1 MEFAPANLRLL
12 LMALVLGNGI
22 VLVTGSR
29 PPASNWTLSI
39 PTTSVRP
46 ILHAS
51 APDND
56 KPWPKARIFSLIKSN
71 RPAVESGNPR

>member
-22 VLVTGSR
+22 VLATGSR
-29 PPASNWTLSI
+29 PPASKGTLST
-39 PTTSVRP
+39 PATFVRP
-46 ILHAS
+46 ISHAS

-56 KPWPKARIFSLIKSN
+56 EPGTKARIFSLMKSN